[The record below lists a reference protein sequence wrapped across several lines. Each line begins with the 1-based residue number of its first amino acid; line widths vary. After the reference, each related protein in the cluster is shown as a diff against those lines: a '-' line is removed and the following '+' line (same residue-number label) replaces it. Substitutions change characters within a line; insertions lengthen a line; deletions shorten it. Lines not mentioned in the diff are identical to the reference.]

1 MDLALM
7 TEPQMGGTYQQ
18 LLTVARFAEETGL
31 ASFARSD
38 HYLWPSHPREA
49 TDAWATLGGL
59 ARETKRIRLCVL
71 VTPIT
76 FRHPGVIAKTAA
88 TIDEMSGGR
97 LDLGVGTGWMAE
109 EHEALGLP
117 FPEWSERFARLE
129 ESLQYLRAAF
139 DKGEFHG
146 DHYQLSGVDIEP
158 KPSPSMAII
167 VGGQGPRRTPRLAGT
182 HADEFNHFIAPAA
195 VLAEHLTA
203 ARRVASEAGRRPG
216 LPRFSVMGPVVVGK
230 DEASFRRRLEEA
242 ASARGRSA
250 AEHRDRLVE
259 LGVPAGT
266 SAQVKEAL
274 AALEEIGVEKYYVQ
288 FLDLADLPTIQETF
302 EALLG

>member
-18 LLTVARFAEETGL
+18 LLAAARLAEEVGL

-38 HYLWPSHPREA
+38 HYLWPSNPREA

-88 TIDEMSGGR
+88 TVDEMSGGR

-109 EHEALGLP
+109 EHQAFGLP

-139 DKGEFHG
+139 DKGEFRG
-146 DHYQLSGVDIEP
+146 DHYKLGGVDVEP

-182 HADEFNHFIAPAA
+182 HADEYNHFNAPASTLTER
-195 VLAEHLTA
+195 LAA
-203 ARRVASEAGRRPG
+203 ARRVASEAGRQPG

-230 DEASFRRRLEEA
+230 DEASFRRRLQEA
-242 ASARGRSA
+242 AAARGRSPE
-250 AEHRDRLVE
+250 EHRNRLTE

-274 AALEEIGVEKYYVQ
+274 SALEEAGVEKYYVQ
-288 FLDLADLPTIQETF
+288 FLDLSDLSTMEETF